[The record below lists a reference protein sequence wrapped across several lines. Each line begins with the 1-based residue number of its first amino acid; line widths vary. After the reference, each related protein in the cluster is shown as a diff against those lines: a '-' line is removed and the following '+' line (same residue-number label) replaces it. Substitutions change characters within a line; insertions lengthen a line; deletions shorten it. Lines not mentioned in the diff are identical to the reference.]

1 MSRLSPPAVVSDIDA
16 RDVSTVK
23 VMRWGSVRESWDGKR
38 FRYGS
43 AGASNLAHAKMNVA
57 PVAVA
62 AHTNQTVA
70 AAAAIG
76 ARKVSLNLGA
86 TAIVVGDYADGQL
99 NTNDAT
105 GEGYS
110 YDVTDTTASAG
121 SVPVTVK
128 LDEGLKEALVAA
140 TSEATLVANPWYKA
154 IVAPGA
160 IAHRPIGVNCSDIP
174 AASTGFF
181 QTRGDCPVLSDG
193 IVTKGAGAILSDA
206 VNGALEIEV
215 AATVVKRVATALA
228 ATVDTEYPLF
238 NLCVE

>member
-1 MSRLSPPAVVSDIDA
+1 MSRFSPPAVVSDLDS
-16 RDVSTVK
+16 RDVSTAK
-23 VMRWGSVRESWDGKR
+23 LMRWGSVRETWDGKR
-38 FRYGS
+38 FRYGL
-43 AGASNLAHAKMNVA
+43 AGGTNLAHAKINVA
-57 PVAVA
+57 PA
-62 AHTNQTVA
+62 AIANHTNQTLA

-86 TAIVVGDYADGQL
+86 TAIVVGDYADGQF

-110 YDVTDTTASAG
+110 YDITDTLASAG

-128 LDEGLKEALVAA
+128 LDEGLKEALVAS
-140 TSEATLVANPWYKA
+140 TSEATLVANPWFKV

-160 IAHRPIGVNCSDIP
+160 IAHRVVGVNASDIS

-181 QTRGDCPVLSDG
+181 QTRGDCPVLADG
-193 IVTKGAGAILSDA
+193 VTTKGAGAILSDA
-206 VNGALEIEV
+206 TNGAIEIEV

-228 ATVDTEYPLF
+228 DTVSTEYPIF
-238 NLCVE
+238 NLCIE